1 MYRKR
6 VIYETLAHKSELTTL
21 IGNGPLIPRIGRI
34 PKVRRYPNSD
44 ILLRLERIS
53 RYNLILW
60 ERSVTDPSLQYQ

>member
-6 VIYETLAHKSELTTL
+6 VIYETLARKSELTTSK
-21 IGNGPLIPRIGRI
+21 GNGPLTPRIERI